1 MGRFDGN
8 AHQLGIG
15 QVAAHGAVGQRGVAV
30 AAAHQVQDGRHA
42 GHFPDHVELDLGQRG
57 LGLHQLAEDLAV
69 LRHDQRKLRQL
80 VKAHAAAP
88 AQRARRAD
96 QAQALFQ
103 HGRDLDVRMR
113 LGRID
118 QAQVHAARGQPFGDV
133 HGKALDHG
141 QPGLGHVLAEQIDQR
156 QRQAPRQ
163 AGRQAHHD
171 AAHGLVAL
179 AAQILLGQRHAL
191 HDGVAVLQQ
200 AAARVGQGHAAA
212 GADQQGFAQLGLQRP
227 HLAAQCGLG
236 RLQQHGRL
244 AEAAGLGHMHE
255 RLYLL
260 QIHVLSPPHLCHF
273 AIAASASHG

>member
-1 MGRFDGN
+1 M
-8 AHQLGIG
+8 
-15 QVAAHGAVGQRGVAV
+15 AAHGAVGQRGVAV

-57 LGLHQLAEDLAV
+57 LRFHQLAEDLAV
-69 LRHDQRKLRQL
+69 LGHDQRELRQL

-96 QAQALFQ
+96 QAQALLQ

-113 LGRID
+113 LGRVD
-118 QAQVHAARGQPFGDV
+118 QAQVHAARSQPLGDV

-141 QPGLGHVLAEQIDQR
+141 QPGLGHVLAEQVDQR

-179 AAQILLGQRHAL
+179 AAKVFARQGHAL

-200 AAARVGQGHAAA
+200 AAACVGQRHAAA
-212 GADQQGFAQLGLQRP
+212 GADQQGFAQFGLQRP
-227 HLAAQCGLG
+227 HLAAQGRLG

-244 AEAAGLGHMHE
+244 AEAAGLGHMHKG
-255 RLYLL
+255 LYLL
-260 QIHVLSPPHLCHF
+260 QIHALSSPHLCHF
-273 AIAASASHG
+273 AIAASGGHG